1 MGRPITELVH
11 LALSARVNSG
21 NEEDSIAESLDWV
34 LILWLQLHSRGS
46 IVTGLVYESE
56 GNDLVDDAVGHSLVK
71 YLKGC

>member
-34 LILWLQLHSRGS
+34 LILWLQFAQQRLR
-46 IVTGLVYESE
+46 LVYESE

>member
-46 IVTGLVYESE
+46 IVTGLLYESE

>member
-46 IVTGLVYESE
+46 IIPCLVYESE